1 MNLRKT
7 SRLKRPVRYRDDLE
21 PIDPGR
27 PAFVHQDPIFNM
39 DRAKFVQWRSLELNE
54 PSPGEAQYKM
64 WQEQGEPRDAFGQ
77 PVMPLR
83 APGQVAESPRPTVAH
98 LRRQSI
104 IVRPSLSQ
112 PVVGSI
118 EKRDAFDE
126 AFEANLAD
134 FEDDELQ
141 TDDDD
146 EPLVI
151 HPQLSLEYQVRSPSD
166 SHIPQPITLISLIS
180 LPPKPFVYVP
190 GGEKLTTCSTPQD
203 WSALSHNVQW
213 AIIYDLANDHEDG
226 ITAAANLLGLTLD
239 DVIRFVNV
247 YVREKALW
255 ENGTYEDE
263 PVHPAGALFQL
274 DGAQDEVQQ
283 PVPEAGADQ
292 IMHEFEPGPQDLGFG
307 ATQTITGAEVG
318 PPIFEGAHD
327 IQNEP
332 EVEPLHDTNT
342 QVVPGKEHGQLGA
355 EKVVGQTGVQVDC
368 MQSAPVPWP
377 PVVELITD
385 SFSREDIGSGRSF
398 LTFAGLQEYA
408 DGFGQWFGRGTTFR
422 EIPGIFDENNEF
434 MFSTEDT
441 NKALYSGN
449 EFEWQGPVPDKGP
462 AQREWLMEALGQEDP
477 APDTTPVYSPMQQF
491 QTLAERVNGRPAKFY
506 DENGGSFDFI
516 TEGAYGG
523 LRYGEPGPAAALAD
537 ILAHNKSDQKEAER
551 LTRKDA
557 DNHAGSD
564 VGRRRNSNR
573 SHGTDENVLRGM
585 VGGFGDE
592 DPWLFNTSS
601 AMQSCHEVPEFG
613 NDIARPFLEWRHV
626 DIDEGYHG
634 TRESVPQPYPS
645 PSLQLPPFLQPHE
658 GLVHP
663 ADKAVPAFSSFG
675 HNSSHVASSDQ
686 ASQARTEDPSS
697 TTPNPTTSPFIETSS
712 KPDALITAEKD
723 THDASVTVRPASS
736 EAINN
741 AARSDAEGAAE
752 SGEFS
757 KNGIE
762 IATFPK
768 CYTCFKA
775 RSRCDG
781 GRPCSSCVKKSRKC
795 KAVTKAALDEEP
807 DRAERVLKDK
817 AKADGM
823 AAQAEIPSMAR
834 ATASTPNA
842 AVPALAASHATTSG
856 VKRKLSAMT
865 GVASTDE
872 DDSDF
877 DYFPPEKEDPTDGDY
892 GLEPKKK
899 KPKKGN
905 TPVGKKQTPSQAKA
919 GVAATPTPNKRRGPY
934 QKGNTSTPKPNQP
947 VVGAP
952 STPTP
957 RSRGNASSGNIAA
970 ATSAQKT
977 SAKAPAAGKSQSSS
991 SSKHAGGN
999 SLSGAGAGKLAN
1011 DGAEAVRHAGGQFGM
1026 TNARPVP
1033 VGKRDETPKLAETHR
1048 VLDPSLLSPNLSSGA
1063 GDSRYLNIPFAPVVT
1078 RPHTPTGRFVP
1089 GTPMTHVPRSVA
1101 GLPDT
1106 SFRASPSGARPMP
1119 VARGHLLPPR
1129 PRTISAGNEYPSSGG
1144 SPKTASSLK
1153 TPMTLQEMLP
1163 ITTDRM
1169 PLVPQIA
1176 RPSLNGS
1183 PGATEISPTSQS
1195 SGSGTTASMD
1205 FSHIPFT
1212 PGQESPVHR
1221 DGSVSGR
1228 LRQGSSDS
1236 QSMSG
1241 FSPNFSA
1248 EMVPV
1253 DSPTASQRWRS
1264 VSSYNNGAHS
1274 SGTGVPFPV
1283 MDVDPRFR
1291 MSPGLMSPY
1300 AMFQQQRSTTPR
1312 PISRIQECPGYPV
1325 PQQTMHPSR
1334 SSSVFYDRQSEEMR
1348 PGPRGVSASPASQ
1361 QHNTAPSRP
1370 AKRQAEAPLNPGQQP
1385 ARKKPR
1391 GPASPLAPPKKAGS
1405 WRELAHSQWATETQ
1419 ENQPDTAN
1427 FSVKPLF
1434 GGDGSFDVSFSRF
1447 TRIHEQIDPELQQT
1461 AMAAARKMNKSSAG
1475 IDEKL

>member
-1 MNLRKT
+1 MALDFFDSDSSYDEDLPLDRSTNIMNLRKT

-118 EKRDAFDE
+118 EKRDVFDE

-141 TDDDD
+141 TDDTD
-146 EPLVI
+146 ESFVI
-151 HPQLSLEYQVRSPSD
+151 HPQLSL
-166 SHIPQPITLISLIS
+166 
-180 LPPKPFVYVP
+180 VYH
-190 GGEKLTTCSTPQD
+190 D

-213 AIIYDLANDHEDG
+213 AIMYDLANDHEDG

-292 IMHEFEPGPQDLGFG
+292 IMHEFEPGRQHLGVG

-327 IQNEP
+327 VQNEA
-332 EVEPLHDTNT
+332 EVEPFHDTNT
-342 QVVPGKEHGQLGA
+342 QVVSGKEHGQLGA
-355 EKVVGQTGVQVDC
+355 EKAVGQTGVQVDC
-368 MQSAPVPWP
+368 LQSAPVPWP

-398 LTFAGLQEYA
+398 LTFAGLQQYA

-462 AQREWLMEALGQEDP
+462 AQREWLMEALGQDP

-516 TEGAYGG
+516 TEGAYSG

-564 VGRRRNSNR
+564 VGRRRNNNR
-573 SHGTDENVLRGM
+573 SHGTDENVLRGI

-601 AMQSCHEVPEFG
+601 AVQSCHEVPEFG

-626 DIDEGYHG
+626 DIEEGYHG

-645 PSLQLPPFLQPHE
+645 PALQLPPFLQPHE
-658 GLVHP
+658 GIFQP

-741 AARSDAEGAAE
+741 AARSDAEGAAK

-781 GRPCSSCVKKSRKC
+781 GRPCSGCVKKSRKC

-807 DRAERVLKDK
+807 ERAERVLKDK
-817 AKADGM
+817 AKADGT

-842 AVPALAASHATTSG
+842 AVPALAASHAATSG

-865 GVASTDE
+865 GVASTNE
-872 DDSDF
+872 DDSDL

-977 SAKAPAAGKSQSSS
+977 SAKAPAAGKSLSSS

-999 SLSGAGAGKLAN
+999 SLSGAGAGKSVN

-1048 VLDPSLLSPNLSSGA
+1048 VLDPSLFSPNLSSGA
-1063 GDSRYLNIPFAPVVT
+1063 GDSRYLNIPFAPVVA
-1078 RPHTPTGRFVP
+1078 RPHTPTG
-1089 GTPMTHVPRSVA
+1089 
-1101 GLPDT
+1101 
-1106 SFRASPSGARPMP
+1106 
-1119 VARGHLLPPR
+1119 
-1129 PRTISAGNEYPSSGG
+1129 SGG

-1248 EMVPV
+1248 EMVPL
-1253 DSPTASQRWRS
+1253 DSPSASQRWRS

-1312 PISRIQECPGYPV
+1312 PISRIQEGPGYPV

-1370 AKRQAEAPLNPGQQP
+1370 VKRQAEAPLNPGQQP
-1385 ARKKPR
+1385 ARKKLR
-1391 GPASPLAPPKKAGS
+1391 GPASPLAPPREAGS

>member
-1 MNLRKT
+1 MALDFFDSDSSYDEDLPLDRSTNIMNLRKT

-118 EKRDAFDE
+118 EKRDVFDE

-141 TDDDD
+141 TDDTD
-146 EPLVI
+146 ESFVI
-151 HPQLSLEYQVRSPSD
+151 HPQLSL
-166 SHIPQPITLISLIS
+166 
-180 LPPKPFVYVP
+180 VYH
-190 GGEKLTTCSTPQD
+190 D

-213 AIIYDLANDHEDG
+213 AIMYDLANDHEDG

-292 IMHEFEPGPQDLGFG
+292 IMHEFEPGRQHLGVG

-327 IQNEP
+327 VQNEA
-332 EVEPLHDTNT
+332 EVEPFHDTNT
-342 QVVPGKEHGQLGA
+342 QVVSGKEHGQLGA
-355 EKVVGQTGVQVDC
+355 EKAVGQTGVQVDC
-368 MQSAPVPWP
+368 LQSAPVPWP

-398 LTFAGLQEYA
+398 LTFAGLQQYA

-462 AQREWLMEALGQEDP
+462 AQREWLMEALGQDP

-516 TEGAYGG
+516 TEGAYSG

-564 VGRRRNSNR
+564 VGRRRNNNR
-573 SHGTDENVLRGM
+573 SHGTDENVLRGI

-601 AMQSCHEVPEFG
+601 AVQSCHEVPEFG

-626 DIDEGYHG
+626 DIEEGYHG

-645 PSLQLPPFLQPHE
+645 PALQLPPFLQPHE
-658 GLVHP
+658 GIFQP

-741 AARSDAEGAAE
+741 AARSDAEGAAK

-781 GRPCSSCVKKSRKC
+781 GRPCSGCVKKSRKC

-807 DRAERVLKDK
+807 ERAERVLKDK
-817 AKADGM
+817 AKADGT

-842 AVPALAASHATTSG
+842 AVPALAASHAATSG

-865 GVASTDE
+865 GVASTNE
-872 DDSDF
+872 DDSDL

-977 SAKAPAAGKSQSSS
+977 SAKAPAAGKSLSSS

-999 SLSGAGAGKLAN
+999 SLSGAGAGKSVN

-1048 VLDPSLLSPNLSSGA
+1048 VLDPSLFSPNLSSGA
-1063 GDSRYLNIPFAPVVT
+1063 GDSRYLNIPFAPVVA
-1078 RPHTPTGRFVP
+1078 RPHTPTG
-1089 GTPMTHVPRSVA
+1089 
-1101 GLPDT
+1101 
-1106 SFRASPSGARPMP
+1106 
-1119 VARGHLLPPR
+1119 
-1129 PRTISAGNEYPSSGG
+1129 
-1144 SPKTASSLK
+1144 
-1153 TPMTLQEMLP
+1153 
-1163 ITTDRM
+1163 
-1169 PLVPQIA
+1169 
-1176 RPSLNGS
+1176 
-1183 PGATEISPTSQS
+1183 
-1195 SGSGTTASMD
+1195 
-1205 FSHIPFT
+1205 
-1212 PGQESPVHR
+1212 
-1221 DGSVSGR
+1221 
-1228 LRQGSSDS
+1228 
-1236 QSMSG
+1236 
-1241 FSPNFSA
+1241 
-1248 EMVPV
+1248 
-1253 DSPTASQRWRS
+1253 
-1264 VSSYNNGAHS
+1264 
-1274 SGTGVPFPV
+1274 
-1283 MDVDPRFR
+1283 
-1291 MSPGLMSPY
+1291 
-1300 AMFQQQRSTTPR
+1300 
-1312 PISRIQECPGYPV
+1312 
-1325 PQQTMHPSR
+1325 
-1334 SSSVFYDRQSEEMR
+1334 
-1348 PGPRGVSASPASQ
+1348 
-1361 QHNTAPSRP
+1361 
-1370 AKRQAEAPLNPGQQP
+1370 
-1385 ARKKPR
+1385 
-1391 GPASPLAPPKKAGS
+1391 SPLAPPREAGS